1 MDPVAFGL
9 VYLTVGFGISAV
21 LFDEAVPV
29 SIWLPP
35 PPAVMPDRFTVC
47 CAASSRIA
55 GGFGMIFRVG
65 GSFTGVTVSTNVSV
79 MLRTVPPI
87 VFVTVTVIVVVP
99 FRSAAGALVIVR
111 VDPLPV
117 RLRFASGTSV
127 VLFDVAVMASNAVP
141 ASPTLK
147 ENDSGVSSGVD

>member
-99 FRSAAGALVIVR
+99 FRSAPGGMGSGR
-111 VDPLPV
+111 VDPRP
-117 RLRFASGTSV
+117 RRPQFASGTGARV
-127 VLFDVAVMASNAVP
+127 F
-141 ASPTLK
+141 
-147 ENDSGVSSGVD
+147 E

>member
-29 SIWLPP
+29 SIWLSP
-35 PPAVMPDRFTVC
+35 PPAVMPDRLTVC

-65 GSFTGVTVSTNVSV
+65 GSFTRVTVSTNVSV

-87 VFVTVTVIVVVP
+87 VFLTLTLVVIVP
-99 FRSAAGALVIVR
+99 FRSAAGGMGSVR
-111 VDPLPV
+111 V
-117 RLRFASGTSV
+117 G
-127 VLFDVAVMASNAVP
+127 
-141 ASPTLK
+141 
-147 ENDSGVSSGVD
+147 